1 MSAIL
6 KFTVVLTGFAATA
19 SAVAYSVRTPA
30 DFSQHAL
37 AAAEHNTPEVAAVK
51 AKL

>member
-6 KFTVVLTGFAATA
+6 KTTAVLTGFAATA
-19 SAVAYSVRTPA
+19 SAIAYSVRTPT
-30 DFSQHAL
+30 DFSQNAL
-37 AAAEHNTPEVAAVK
+37 AAAEHSAPEVAAAK